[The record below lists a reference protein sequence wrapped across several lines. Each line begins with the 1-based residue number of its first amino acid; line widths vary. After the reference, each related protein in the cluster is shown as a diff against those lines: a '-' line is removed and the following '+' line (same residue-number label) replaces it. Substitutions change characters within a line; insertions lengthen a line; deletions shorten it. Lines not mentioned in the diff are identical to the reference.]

1 MTCTKMFSA
10 LVLGAFVTGMGLV
23 AVSAMVGSEFIRGLG
38 AFPLLLAMFLL
49 PHAFLEWEAPQ
60 VGRLDN
66 PPTDDGAHLGP
77 STASAD
83 AAEAR

>member
-1 MTCTKMFSA
+1 MICTKMFSA
-10 LVLGAFVTGMGLV
+10 LVLGAFVTGVGLV
-23 AVSAMVGSEFIRGLG
+23 AVGAGVGFEFIRTLG

-49 PHAFLEWEAPQ
+49 PHALLEWEAPQ

-66 PPTDDGAHLGP
+66 LPTNDIAYLGP
-77 STASAD
+77 SAATAD